1 MTPFASPAAA
11 AFSSSGALPTA
22 LRRSKRCSAPALPGS
37 LPRAGVLGLKVGNQR
52 GRRRPLLP
60 LRCPDHLDITSS
72 SPVVALASASA
83 SASAPLPLLSS
94 SSDAAITLIS
104 SESSPKKQKEKQPS
118 LISRFV
124 SWWSLDDGGGAEAAA
139 ASSDAASS
147 SARST
152 STAADPRP
160 LATLVARLWQ
170 LMNPHP
176 LLLGGAI
183 LLLIAAA
190 AAELSVPHLTSAA
203 IASAAGG
210 MADSLRGDVR
220 RLALAAVAYGCFTAM
235 RGFLFSLLNTELVQ
249 NLRTA
254 LFSALVRAPPE
265 AYDDPDGAGS
275 AASRL
280 GADCYAVARCVSTN
294 LNIAARNALAA
305 TGGAVYLARASPEA
319 AKACAGVGVALAA
332 AALVYGR
339 YSRAASRAAQD
350 RLADAAA
357 TAEEALARAT
367 TVRAL
372 GGEGAEEQ
380 RYATALARLQRVAR
394 RQSASYLAYVASN
407 ASLFNLS
414 KAAALAAA
422 GAVALRGELS
432 ARTLT
437 AVLLYVD
444 ATASAALSLADQWG
458 AVMEALG
465 AAERVLAYVDA
476 PRAPQLEPRA
486 TRGDVGAGIESE
498 SERSRGGGGGG
509 DGKNQSPRRPGIV
522 PGPRLSTVELRDVR
536 YTYPNRSGAP
546 ALDGVRLVL
555 TKGRRVALVGG
566 SGSGKSTL
574 VQLVLRLRDPDP
586 ENGGAVLLNGY
597 DAREVCARWRS
608 SRMAL
613 VEQEPRLFTDTV
625 ERNIAYG
632 CRIVEDEESEER
644 RSASSSLWSSPT
656 STSTS
661 SASDSSILFSFGGDS
676 SPAAP
681 SFSSSSFS
689 STRPTVNRAQIVSA
703 AQAANAHDFIS
714 ALPNGYETRV
724 TDRLLSGGQ
733 RQRLALA
740 RALVR
745 NPDVLILD
753 ESTSALDAES
763 EEKVQA
769 GLDAA
774 MADGSRATLIIAH
787 RLSTVRSADEILVMR
802 KGRVAERGTHAALM
816 ASKGEY
822 FSLVSKQSGG
832 LEGGD
837 LAPHQREAGAAAVAA
852 VAAAVAAAAAA
863 AAGEGDDAAAA
874 AAVAAAAAAVGGSSS
889 SSSSSSSAA
898 SPKAAPRDD
907 DDNDGVVSP
916 TGGGSDLLPA
926 GSGAPLDNKAKR

>member
-1 MTPFASPAAA
+1 LDDDPPLVAA
-11 AFSSSGALPTA
+11 
-22 LRRSKRCSAPALPGS
+22 
-37 LPRAGVLGLKVGNQR
+37 
-52 GRRRPLLP
+52 
-60 LRCPDHLDITSS
+60 
-72 SPVVALASASA
+72 ASASA
-83 SASAPLPLLSS
+83 SASAPLPPLSS
-94 SSDAAITLIS
+94 SSEAAITLIATDD
-104 SESSPKKQKEKQPS
+104 EKNANKRRQPS
-118 LISRFV
+118 LLSRFF
-124 SWWSLDDGGGAEAAA
+124 SWWSLDDGGGVD
-139 ASSDAASS
+139 ASSAASS
-147 SARST
+147 SSSSETARST

-160 LATLVARLWQ
+160 LSALVARLWQ

-183 LLLIAAA
+183 LFLIAAA

-210 MADSLRGDVR
+210 MPEALKGDVR
-220 RLALAAVAYGCFTAM
+220 RLALAAVAYGCFAAM

-305 TGGAVYLARASPEA
+305 TGGAIYLARASPEA

-372 GGEGAEEQ
+372 GGEGAEEA
-380 RYATALARLQRVAR
+380 RYATALARLRRVAR

-422 GAVALRGELS
+422 GTVALRGELS
-432 ARTLT
+432 ARALT

-486 TRGDVGAGIESE
+486 VNGAGDDAGSESE
-498 SERSRGGGGGG
+498 SESSGRS
-509 DGKNQSPRRPGIV
+509 KLSSSSSSSSSRPGIV

-536 YTYPNRSGAP
+536 YTYPNRPGAP
-546 ALDGVRLVL
+546 ALDGVSLAL

-586 ENGGAVLLNGY
+586 GPEGGAVLLNGS

-632 CRIVEDEESEER
+632 CRIVDDERSGER
-644 RSASSSLWSSPT
+644 SFSST

-661 SASDSSILFSFGGDS
+661 TCSTSSSDSTITFSFGSGGGNSSSAVPSFTKTSSSSSSSSSSASDSN
-676 SPAAP
+676 P
-681 SFSSSSFS
+681 SS
-689 STRPTVNRAQIVSA
+689 STRPTVTRAQIVAA

-714 ALPNGYETRV
+714 ALPRGYETRV

-787 RLSTVRSADEILVMR
+787 RLSTVKNADLILVMR
-802 KGRVAERGTHAALM
+802 KGRVAESGTHASLM
-816 ASKGEY
+816 AAKGEY

-837 LAPHQREAGAAAVAA
+837 LAPHQKEAGPAGDKDVAVV
-852 VAAAVAAAAAA
+852 VAAADSASSSSSSSS
-863 AAGEGDDAAAA
+863 
-874 AAVAAAAAAVGGSSS
+874 GGSSSVSSS
-889 SSSSSSSAA
+889 SSSSSSPSSSAAASA

>member
-1 MTPFASPAAA
+1 
-11 AFSSSGALPTA
+11 
-22 LRRSKRCSAPALPGS
+22 
-37 LPRAGVLGLKVGNQR
+37 
-52 GRRRPLLP
+52 
-60 LRCPDHLDITSS
+60 
-72 SPVVALASASA
+72 
-83 SASAPLPLLSS
+83 
-94 SSDAAITLIS
+94 
-104 SESSPKKQKEKQPS
+104 
-118 LISRFV
+118 
-124 SWWSLDDGGGAEAAA
+124 
-139 ASSDAASS
+139 
-147 SARST
+147 
-152 STAADPRP
+152 
-160 LATLVARLWQ
+160 
-170 LMNPHP
+170 MNPHP

-183 LLLIAAA
+183 LFLVAAA

-210 MADSLRGDVR
+210 LADNLKGDVR
-220 RLALAAVAYGCFTAM
+220 RLALAAVAYGCFAAM

-305 TGGAVYLARASPEA
+305 TGGAIYLARASPEA

-372 GGEGAEEQ
+372 GGEGAEEA
-380 RYATALARLQRVAR
+380 RYAAALARLRRVAR

-432 ARTLT
+432 ARALT

-486 TRGDVGAGIESE
+486 VCGGSGDGSE
-498 SERSRGGGGGG
+498 SEGESGSGSSSSSSRSR
-509 DGKNQSPRRPGIV
+509 RGII

-536 YTYPNRSGAP
+536 YTYPNRPGSP
-546 ALDGVRLVL
+546 ALDGVSLSL

-574 VQLVLRLRDPDP
+574 VQLVLRLRDPDDSD
-586 ENGGAVLLNGY
+586 NGGAVLLNGV
-597 DAREVCARWRS
+597 DARDVCARWRS

-613 VEQEPRLFTDTV
+613 VEQEPRLFTDSV

-632 CRIVEDEESEER
+632 CRIVDDDGDGEEGGSER
-644 RSASSSLWSSPT
+644 RISP
-656 STSTS
+656 STS
-661 SASDSSILFSFGGDS
+661 SASSTDSTITYSFGGDGNSNS
-676 SPAAP
+676 SPAP
-681 SFSSSSFS
+681 SSSKSSSKSSSSSSSSPSS
-689 STRPTVNRAQIVSA
+689 STRPTVTRAQIVA
-703 AQAANAHDFIS
+703 AARAANAHDFIS
-714 ALPNGYETRV
+714 ALPLGYSTRV

-787 RLSTVRSADEILVMR
+787 RLSTVKNADLIREMEFFFLFVIQMPENRKNAHLVLSFFSLSHLVSPLPPQQTKMHPKTKKNAVVMR
-802 KGRVAERGTHAALM
+802 KGKVAESGTHASLM
-816 ASKGEY
+816 AAKGEY
-822 FSLVSKQSGG
+822 YSLVSKQSGG
-832 LEGGD
+832 NGLLEGGD
-837 LAPHQREAGAAAVAA
+837 LAPHQREAGP
-852 VAAAVAAAAAA
+852 AAAAA
-863 AAGEGDDAAAA
+863 
-874 AAVAAAAAAVGGSSS
+874 SSS
-889 SSSSSSSAA
+889 
-898 SPKAAPRDD
+898 KTRF
-907 DDNDGVVSP
+907 SP
-916 TGGGSDLLPA
+916 TPTT
-926 GSGAPLDNKAKR
+926 RR